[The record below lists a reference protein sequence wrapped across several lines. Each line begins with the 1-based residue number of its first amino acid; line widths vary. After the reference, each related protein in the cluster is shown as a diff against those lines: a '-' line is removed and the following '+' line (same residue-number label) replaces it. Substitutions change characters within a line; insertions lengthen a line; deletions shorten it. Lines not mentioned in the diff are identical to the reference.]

1 MYIQDSNKSVVI
13 HPPYSLKTLLLLLTV
28 IGTILSNTITI
39 TGRIVNEN
47 SIPVEGATLTLVKAN
62 VSTVT
67 DADGKFDF
75 SSPSALRST
84 FPRQYQYVSVK
95 AGKLSVELPQS
106 HSEIGVKLWDIRGRI
121 VHKFNATIAGSGTHS
136 FDPLRGQNSLG
147 NGKYILG
154 ITINGSQSFFSLVLV
169 NNNYTLS
176 SQKIFSG
183 EYSAIPKTP
192 ASVRGVPVLPDPPFD
207 SVASRAE
214 YIDTIVISKDG
225 FITKHIWVKDYTTPL
240 TIPIPITDDLKK
252 MVVGAWSGTKTFTT
266 SNGTMK
272 VTYGWYICP
281 KGRVRGFEKLGSFDF
296 LVCGT
301 WTMNEEQFTMNY
313 YAIDVLVGDRWDN
326 DPLKAVYYYDY
337 DVLYTYSGVV
347 IYRLAGDITESD
359 CVSKTCGD
367 GSTYSAD
374 CSYDGDCG
382 RCWYCDNGTCRY
394 GGEGPYGC
402 YR

>member
-1 MYIQDSNKSVVI
+1 MDIQGIFKTVVRSRLYIQKTALTFLFLTSV
-13 HPPYSLKTLLLLLTV
+13 L
-28 IGTILSNTITI
+28 LSNSITI
-39 TGRIVNEN
+39 TGRVVNEN
-47 SIPVEGATLTLVKAN
+47 TVPVEGATITLIKAN

-67 DADGKFDF
+67 GADGKFDF
-75 SSPSALRST
+75 SSPSAVQT
-84 FPRQYQYVSVK
+84 TAPRHYQYASVK
-95 AGKLSVELPQS
+95 AGKLSLELPQS
-106 HSEIGVKLWDIRGRI
+106 HSEIAVKLWDIRGRI
-121 VHKFNATIAGSGTHS
+121 VHTFSTLIEGAGTHS
-136 FDPLRGQNSLG
+136 FDPLQGQKSLG

-154 ITINGSQSFFSLVLV
+154 ITINGTQSFFSLVLV
-169 NNNYTLS
+169 NKSYSLVS
-176 SQKIFSG
+176 KKIFSG
-183 EYSAIPKTP
+183 EHSAIAKTP
-192 ASVRGVPVLPDPPFD
+192 KEIRGVQILPDPPFD

-214 YIDTIVISKDG
+214 YIDTIVITKDG
-225 FITKHIWVKDYTTPL
+225 YISKHVWVKDYTTPL
-240 TIPIPITDDLKK
+240 VVPIPITDDLKK
-252 MVVGAWSGTKTFTT
+252 LVVGAWSGSKTFTT

-301 WTMNEEQFTMNY
+301 WTMNNDQFTMNY
-313 YAIDVLVGDRWDN
+313 YSIDVLVGDRWDN

-337 DVLYTYSGVV
+337 DVLYTYNGIVM
-347 IYRLAGDITESD
+347 YRLAGDISESD

-374 CSYDGDCG
+374 CNYDGDCG
-382 RCWYCDNGTCRY
+382 RCWYCDDGTCRY